1 MATIELIHKRV
12 GNDIKIALGL
22 TDGGVAVDW
31 TTVDK
36 VRAFLVSDQQRVKMG
51 DCRIGGPDSTDHTK
65 LLMLYPASQPEYL
78 GVARLVVTVTY
89 HGHVS
94 TFDKPFL
101 VFVPSTAEEG
111 TGTVEVEA
119 PVTLDPEDNNLEIS
133 VTDVDTSVL
142 DDAITDAQEAAAA
155 ANHAADLAT
164 AAAGRNPYIGE
175 NSHWY
180 VWDGQAG
187 EFVDTGVDA
196 TGLKGDAGPAGPQ
209 GPKGDTGDTGPK
221 GDKGDKGDTGP
232 QGPKGDTGATGSQGP
247 KGDKGDTGPEGPQ
260 GEKGDTGAQG
270 PKGDKGDT
278 GATGPKGDT
287 GATGPQGPKGDT
299 GATGP
304 QGPKG
309 DTGETGPQGPKGDT
323 GETGPQ
329 GPKGDTGATGPQ
341 GPKGDTGETGPQGPA
356 VPLSTNVASDKS
368 DNTKA
373 STAKSVYDFVKP
385 ATQSSQPAGGFLPG
399 ILYKLG
405 TLTGSVTISLA
416 TPADSSV
423 ANEYG
428 FTFTAGSTAPTIT
441 WPSGVT
447 WAGNCVEDGAPV
459 ITGGNSYEVSI
470 LDGRGIIVE
479 WEA

>member
-36 VRAFLVSDQQRVKMG
+36 VNALLVSDQQRVKMG
-51 DCRIGGPDSTDHTK
+51 GCKIGGPDATDPTK
-65 LLMLYPASQPEYL
+65 LLMLYQASQPEYL

-94 TFDKPFL
+94 TFDKPLL

-119 PVTLDPEDNNLEIS
+119 PVTLDPENNNLEIS

-142 DDAITDAQEAAAA
+142 DAAITDAQEAAAA
-155 ANHAADLAT
+155 ASHAADLAT

-196 TGLKGDAGPAGPQ
+196 TGLKGDTGPAGPQ

-247 KGDKGDTGPEGPQ
+247 KGDTGDTGPQ
-260 GEKGDTGAQG
+260 
-270 PKGDKGDT
+270 
-278 GATGPKGDT
+278 GPKGDT
-287 GATGPQGPKGDT
+287 GDTGPQGPKGDT

-309 DTGETGPQGPKGDT
+309 DTGDTGPQGPS
-323 GETGPQ
+323 
-329 GPKGDTGATGPQ
+329 
-341 GPKGDTGETGPQGPA
+341 
-356 VPLSTNVASDKS
+356 VPLSTNVASDKNV
-368 DNTKA
+368 NTEA
-373 STAKSVYDFVKP
+373 STPKSVYDFVKP

-428 FTFTAGSTAPTIT
+428 FSFTAGSTAPTIT

-447 WAGNCVEDGAPV
+447 WAGNCVENGAPV

-470 LDGRGIIVE
+470 LDGKGIIVE

>member
-36 VRAFLVSDQQRVKMG
+36 VNALLVSDQQRVKMG
-51 DCRIGGPDSTDHTK
+51 GCKIGGPDATDPTK

-94 TFDKPFL
+94 TFDKPLL

-119 PVTLDPEDNNLEIS
+119 PVTLDPENNNLEIS

-142 DDAITDAQEAAAA
+142 DAAITDAQEAAAA
-155 ANHAADLAT
+155 ASHAADLAT

-196 TGLKGDAGPAGPQ
+196 TGLKGDTGPAGPQ

-247 KGDKGDTGPEGPQ
+247 KGDTGDTGPQ
-260 GEKGDTGAQG
+260 
-270 PKGDKGDT
+270 
-278 GATGPKGDT
+278 GPKGDT
-287 GATGPQGPKGDT
+287 GDTGPQGPKGDT

-309 DTGETGPQGPKGDT
+309 DTGDTGPQGPS
-323 GETGPQ
+323 
-329 GPKGDTGATGPQ
+329 
-341 GPKGDTGETGPQGPA
+341 
-356 VPLSTNVASDKS
+356 VPLSTNVASDKNV
-368 DNTKA
+368 NTEA
-373 STAKSVYDFVKP
+373 STPKSVYDFVKP

-428 FTFTAGSTAPTIT
+428 FSFTAGSTAPTIT

-447 WAGNCVEDGAPV
+447 WAGNCVENGAPV

-470 LDGRGIIVE
+470 LDGKGIIVE